1 MASPP
6 QILLVAAPERQLAF
20 LRAAAGLAGDV
31 HSFDRCGDAR
41 RFLARGPR
49 IDLAVT
55 DLTLPDGNWWS
66 ICNELIHAGSPT
78 PVVVL
83 LQHATRDTTEIVR
96 HGACAVLQPPYT
108 EDAVQLAVGAAL
120 AKRAPAWEAVSA

>member
-6 QILLVAAPERQLAF
+6 QILLVAAPERRLEF
-20 LRAAAGLAGDV
+20 LRAAADLAGDF
-31 HSFDRCGDAR
+31 HSFDQCRDAR
-41 RFLARGPR
+41 RFLATHPT

-83 LQHATRDTTEIVR
+83 LRHAARDTAEIVR

-108 EDAVQLAVGAAL
+108 EDAVRQAVGRAL
-120 AKRAPAWEAVSA
+120 AKRAPAWEAVLA